1 MSTVD
6 EQKLKKLKEL
16 LEMVN
21 ESLTREEFTKAFRTV
36 LEFVLKI
43 RDRNE
48 EEMGQREAMHGEMM
62 KRIEAGNSELVVSA
76 IEEMK
81 KKMMDMVEPMMKKMY
96 TEHEEMMKRMN
107 THMSEMQSENVKVLK
122 EQHEGM
128 KFIYDKIRTMKSG
141 KNADEEKIV
150 GEVLK
155 KLPEETPE
163 QTRNKLES
171 IKEEEEKLTI
181 SAIKDLRK
189 ELDEVKKAKSSGLG
203 VGVIGRDLIK
213 DIDIS
218 DSLDGVT
225 KTFNIQAIWNVIS
238 VDLSSYPYGSLRKG
252 IDFSWTPTSITF
264 GDSIDATTQLSVGQ
278 QCILTVIQG

>member
-1 MSTVD
+1 
-6 EQKLKKLKEL
+6 
-16 LEMVN
+16 
-21 ESLTREEFTKAFRTV
+21 
-36 LEFVLKI
+36 
-43 RDRNE
+43 
-48 EEMGQREAMHGEMM
+48 
-62 KRIEAGNSELVVSA
+62 
-76 IEEMK
+76 
-81 KKMMDMVEPMMKKMY
+81 
-96 TEHEEMMKRMN
+96 
-107 THMSEMQSENVKVLK
+107 
-122 EQHEGM
+122 
-128 KFIYDKIRTMKSG
+128 MKSG

-264 GDSIDATTQLSVGQ
+264 GYSIDATTQLSVGQ